1 MNAAQNTICPTTG
14 KRQYT
19 SEQAAAK
26 GLEKF
31 RERMPGYE
39 GETYLCMYVLR
50 QTPLRKQEK
59 TGQTEEIARK

>member
-31 RERMPGYE
+31 RERMPRYE
-39 GETYLCMYVLR
+39 GETYLCMYCDR
-50 QTPLRKQEK
+50 HHFGSRKK
-59 TGQTEEIARK
+59 PAKRKR